1 MGERRLQGPRPGVR
15 PVCGSARS
23 VCFGAVPCPP
33 AVIAG
38 SRARHTTQHPSAIL
52 LASRAGHVLNC
63 LFNPNSGVKVVEKI
77 DPVTIVVQDESPDYN
92 EKREARAL
100 PAAWARSCGVVWTK
114 EA

>member
-1 MGERRLQGPRPGVR
+1 MCVAPALFASVLCPVR
-15 PVCGSARS
+15 PRLLPVVARGDTLAAS
-23 VCFGAVPCPP
+23 VC
-33 AVIAG
+33 
-38 SRARHTTQHPSAIL
+38 IL

-63 LFNPNSGVKVVEKI
+63 LFNKNSGVKVVEKI
-77 DPVTIVVQDESPDYN
+77 DPVTIVVEDESPDYN